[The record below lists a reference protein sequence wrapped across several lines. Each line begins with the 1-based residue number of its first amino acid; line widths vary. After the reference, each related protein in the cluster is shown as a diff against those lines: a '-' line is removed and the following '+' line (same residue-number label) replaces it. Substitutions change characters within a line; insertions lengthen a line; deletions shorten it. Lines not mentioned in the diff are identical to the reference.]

1 MQFPQNLNL
10 KPAVVFQVVALS
22 IICILVVG
30 FGVRMIAS
38 SMQSLTRSTG
48 SSAPSTG
55 MYYGGG
61 AYDMA
66 VSETESVSLSARNI
80 MPVPQE
86 PSTPGTDGEAYEVT
100 QYSGSI
106 ETGNAEK
113 TCGELFAL
121 KSRTEVIFE
130 QAQNSDEGCNY
141 TFKVAQAQA
150 NEILEILKGMDPK
163 ELSQN
168 THTIKRQ
175 IEDFTSATDILR
187 KKLQTI
193 DDTLVTAGRAY
204 DELTALATRAQDVE
218 SLTNIINSK
227 LAIIERLT
235 QERINTV
242 AQLEQLDRAKAE
254 QLDRL
259 AYVYFNIS
267 VYENKLVDGERLM
280 DSWKSELRAFVYDV
294 NATLQD
300 LTVGLVAVLIAA
312 LQYVVYFLI
321 IFFVAKYG
329 WKVAKQ
335 MWNK

>member
-1 MQFPQNLNL
+1 MQLPPNWNL
-10 KPAVVFQVVALS
+10 KPSTAFQIAALG
-22 IICILVVG
+22 IIVIFVIG
-30 FGVRMIAS
+30 FGVRMIGS
-38 SMQSLTRSTG
+38 SFQSLTRSTG
-48 SSAPSTG
+48 SSAPSMG
-55 MYYGGG
+55 MYGGTN
-61 AYDMA
+61 YDMA
-66 VSETESVSLSARNI
+66 LSDKEGATLSARNV
-80 MPVPQE
+80 MPYPQE
-86 PSTPGTDGEAYEVT
+86 PTPGTDGEAFEVT

-113 TCGELFAL
+113 TCGELLAL
-121 KSRTEVIFE
+121 KSRAEVIFE
-130 QAQNSDEGCNY
+130 QAQNSDTGCNY

-150 NEILEILKGMDPK
+150 NEVLEMLKAMDPK

-187 KKLQTI
+187 KKLETI
-193 DDTLVTAGRAY
+193 DETLTLAGRAY
-204 DELTALATRAQDVE
+204 DELTALATRTHYVE

-227 LAIIERLT
+227 LSIIERLT

-242 AQLEQLDRAKAE
+242 AQLEQLGRAKAE
-254 QLDRL
+254 QLDKL
-259 AYVYFNIS
+259 EFVYFSIS
-267 VYENKLVDGERLM
+267 VYENKLIDTERLL
-280 DSWKSELRAFVYDV
+280 DSWKSELRSFVYDV

-300 LTVGLVAVLIAA
+300 LTVGLVAVLLAC

-329 WKVAKQ
+329 WRVVKR